1 MTTDLLFFLGRD
13 NSEAVSIETDRTGV
27 WAEESF
33 SGVTRVL
40 LEVRSKAAVVA
51 SLDSDASEMSSVFD
65 WEADEHRLAL
75 SPGVVLD
82 GLLPAGRYDGR
93 LTVFGAF
100 AGGSF
105 PDGWVAA
112 DDLRISVR

>member
-1 MTTDLLFFLGRD
+1 MTTDLLFYLGRN
-13 NSEAVSIETDRTGV
+13 NSEVLAIETDRTGI

-33 SGVTRVL
+33 AGVTRVL
-40 LEVRSKAAVVA
+40 LEIRSKAEVVA
-51 SLDSDASEMSSVFD
+51 SLDSEGSGMSAVFD

-93 LTVFGAF
+93 LTVFGEF

-112 DDLRISVR
+112 DDLRISVK